1 MAQWVPP
8 PLPADLVARRR
19 GPLVG
24 RVAELAAFEQ
34 AWERAEGGS
43 RQAVFIGGEPGAGKT
58 RLAAEVAGTLADN
71 DVAVLVGSSTADADV
86 PYAPFAEVLDRLL
99 TANPPGSMA
108 DVLGDA
114 GPQLRRLSP
123 LVDRLLPDSGRAADV
138 TSPRQALFE
147 AMTGF
152 LRRLAQDR
160 PIALILDDL
169 HWAHLPTLAML
180 ERVLVGC
187 ADARMLVVATF
198 RSTEPDR
205 SDELTTRLAELHRFD
220 GIRRLDLA
228 GLDTE
233 AIAEF
238 VRRTQQLAPASART
252 AAALLRDK
260 TGGNPFFLTELVSDL
275 EARGGLAALGA
286 QQTVPASIG
295 DAITRRLSG
304 LGAGVRGVVEQAAV
318 LGETFDLPALIAAS
332 ETDLPATLAAV
343 DAAEGVGLI
352 RPVRD
357 SDGEFSFVH
366 ALTREAV
373 VGGMAA
379 SRLRIMHARAAEALE
394 GRADPAVVPRLANH
408 YLRAHVLGY
417 HEQALRYAHQAAR
430 MAEQSQAYEVAARW
444 FERAASLPELSRTD
458 RARLDLDAA
467 ANHVRAG
474 DFVRSR
480 AIYERISAMDD
491 PLIRLGAA
499 VGYEEANWRR
509 GQSDSTAA
517 DLLAAALETCGLD
530 TGDPR
535 YVQALG
541 NFGRALAFAGE
552 AARAREVGNNA
563 IDQARASGDPAVL
576 MHTLKTSLWHG
587 LTPELCEV
595 QAERSAEV
603 SRMALARR
611 DYETLGASS
620 HFRAMVS
627 YLAGRPDDLAAST
640 ADMRRAGQAIGQ
652 PVFGYV
658 GACVEQALAFLRG
671 DFAGAERW
679 ADIALRTGDLFDA
692 DDTEGSNGVQ
702 MFMIRRET
710 GDLGRFA
717 GFIDG
722 AETFAGRWV
731 PGLLALYTELGCE
744 AGTTRALTHLMNRK
758 FDDRADD
765 AQWPM
770 ELVFMVE
777 AALELGNR
785 GALEALRP
793 HLSRYAGKNLV
804 AGQFVALFGSADRYL
819 ARIAALDGDAALAE
833 HHFGAALEMDRRM
846 GSVVHVSDTLA
857 RRAIFAAS
865 HGRAE
870 EARRLA
876 DEARAIAA
884 PIGQKRVVDLADSL
898 PTTNFQGPDGLTDRE
913 VEVLRLLAEGL
924 SNRAIG
930 ERLYISTN
938 TAANHV
944 RNILIKTGA
953 ANRTQAA
960 MYAADH
966 ELLGRTPSDVG
977 QSAVGRE
984 AVAHLDDDIG
994 RQARAGGRGAN
1005 GLG

>member
-8 PLPADLVARRR
+8 PLPAELMARRR

-24 RVAELAAFEQ
+24 RAAELAAFEQ
-34 AWERAEGGS
+34 AWERVENGN

-58 RLAAEVAGTLADN
+58 RLAAEVAGTLADHG
-71 DVAVLVGSSTADADV
+71 VAVLVGSSTADADV
-86 PYAPFAEVLDRLL
+86 PYAPFAEALDRLL
-99 TANPPGSMA
+99 LANSPGSIA
-108 DVLGDA
+108 EPLGDA
-114 GPQLRRLSP
+114 GPQLRRLSAQ
-123 LVDRLLPDSGRAADV
+123 LDRHLPDTGSAEEVG
-138 TSPRQALFE
+138 SPRQALFE
-147 AMTGF
+147 ALTGF
-152 LRRLAQDR
+152 LRRLAIDR

-169 HWAHLPTLAML
+169 HWAQLPTLAMF
-180 ERVLVGC
+180 ERVLSGC
-187 ADARMLVVATF
+187 ADVRLLVVATF
-198 RSTEPDR
+198 RTTEPDR

-220 GIRRLDLA
+220 GVRRLDLA

-238 VRRTQQLAPASART
+238 VSRTQQLAPASART

-260 TGGNPFFLTELVSDL
+260 TGGNPFFLTELVNDL
-275 EARGGLAALGA
+275 EIRGGLAALGT
-286 QQTVPASIG
+286 QSTVPASIG
-295 DAITRRLSG
+295 DAITRRLGG
-304 LGAGVRGVVEQAAV
+304 LGASVRGVIEQAAV

-343 DAAEGVGLI
+343 DSAEGVGLI

-394 GRADPAVVPRLANH
+394 GRADPTVVPRLANH

-417 HEQALRYAHQAAR
+417 HAQALRYAHQAAR
-430 MAEQSQAYEVAARW
+430 MAEQSLAYEDAARW
-444 FERAASLPELSRTD
+444 FERAASLPELNRAD

-474 DFVRSR
+474 DFARSR
-480 AIYERISAMDD
+480 AIYERLTAMED

-517 DLLAAALETCGLD
+517 DLLASALESSGLD
-530 TGDPR
+530 TGDLR

-541 NFGRALAFAGE
+541 SFGRALAFAGE
-552 AARAREVGNNA
+552 ATRAREVGNNA
-563 IDQARASGDPAVL
+563 IDCARAADDPAVL

-587 LTPELCEV
+587 LTPELCEI

-603 SRMALARR
+603 SLMALSRR
-611 DYETLGASS
+611 DYEVLGASS

-627 YLAGRPDDLAAST
+627 YLAGRPDDLAGAT
-640 ADMRRAGQAIGQ
+640 TDMRRAGKAIGQ
-652 PVFGYV
+652 PVFGFV
-658 GACVEQALAFLRG
+658 GACVEQALAYLRG

-692 DDTEGSNGVQ
+692 DDTEGSHGVQ

-710 GDLGRFA
+710 SDLKKFA
-717 GFIDG
+717 GFVDG
-722 AETFAGRWV
+722 SETFAGRWV
-731 PGLLALYTELGCE
+731 PGLLALYTELNCE
-744 AGTTRALTHLMNRK
+744 AGMTRALNHLLNRK
-758 FDDRADD
+758 LGDRTDE

-777 AALELGNR
+777 AALGLGNR
-785 GALEALRP
+785 EALHVLRP
-793 HLSRYAGKNLV
+793 YVFRYAGKNLV

-819 ARIAALDGDAALAE
+819 ARIAALDGDNDAAE
-833 HHFGAALEMDRRM
+833 RHFAAALEMDRRM
-846 GSVVHVSDTLA
+846 GSVVHASETLA
-857 RRAIFAAS
+857 RQALFAAS
-865 HGRAE
+865 RGHAE

-876 DEARAIAA
+876 AEARAIAA
-884 PIGQKRVVDLADSL
+884 PIGQTRVVDLMDSL
-898 PTTNFQGPDGLTDRE
+898 LATDFQGPDGLTDRE

-930 ERLYISTN
+930 QRLYISTN

-944 RNILIKTGA
+944 RSILIKTGA

-966 ELLGRTPSDVG
+966 ELLG
-977 QSAVGRE
+977 
-984 AVAHLDDDIG
+984 
-994 RQARAGGRGAN
+994 
-1005 GLG
+1005 

>member
-1 MAQWVPP
+1 
-8 PLPADLVARRR
+8 
-19 GPLVG
+19 
-24 RVAELAAFEQ
+24 
-34 AWERAEGGS
+34 
-43 RQAVFIGGEPGAGKT
+43 
-58 RLAAEVAGTLADN
+58 
-71 DVAVLVGSSTADADV
+71 
-86 PYAPFAEVLDRLL
+86 
-99 TANPPGSMA
+99 
-108 DVLGDA
+108 
-114 GPQLRRLSP
+114 
-123 LVDRLLPDSGRAADV
+123 
-138 TSPRQALFE
+138 
-147 AMTGF
+147 
-152 LRRLAQDR
+152 
-160 PIALILDDL
+160 
-169 HWAHLPTLAML
+169 ML
-180 ERVLVGC
+180 ERVLIGC
-187 ADARMLVVATF
+187 ADVRLLVVATF
-198 RSTEPDR
+198 RTTQPDR
-205 SDELTTRLAELHRFD
+205 SEELTTRLAELHRFD
-220 GIRRLDLA
+220 GVRRLDLA

-233 AIAEF
+233 AIAEY

-260 TGGNPFFLTELVSDL
+260 TGGNPFFLTELVNDL
-275 EARGGLAALGA
+275 EVRGGLATLGA

-295 DAITRRLSG
+295 DAIARRLGG
-304 LGAGVRGVVEQAAV
+304 LGASVRGVIEQAAV

-343 DAAEGVGLI
+343 DSAEGVGLI
-352 RPVRD
+352 RPFRD

-379 SRLRIMHARAAEALE
+379 SRLRIMHARAAEALD
-394 GRADPAVVPRLANH
+394 GRADPSVVPRLANH

-417 HEQALRYAHQAAR
+417 HDQALRYAHQAAR
-430 MAEQSQAYEVAARW
+430 MAEQSLAYEDAARW
-444 FERAASLPELSRTD
+444 FERAASLPELSRAD

-474 DFVRSR
+474 DFARSR
-480 AIYERISAMDD
+480 AIYERLSAMDD

-517 DLLAAALETCGLD
+517 DLLASALESSGLD

-541 NFGRALAFAGE
+541 SFGRALAFAGE
-552 AARAREVGNNA
+552 AVRAREVGNNA
-563 IDQARASGDPAVL
+563 IDCARAADDPALL
-576 MHTLKTSLWHG
+576 MHALKTSLWHG
-587 LTPELCEV
+587 LTPELCEI

-603 SRMALARR
+603 SLMALARR
-611 DYETLGASS
+611 DYEVLGASS

-627 YLAGRPDDLAAST
+627 YLAGRPDDLAASN
-640 ADMRRAGQAIGQ
+640 ADMRRAGKAIGQ
-652 PVFGYV
+652 PVFGFV
-658 GACVEQALAFLRG
+658 GACVEQALAYLRG

-692 DDTEGSNGVQ
+692 EDTEGSHGVQ

-710 GDLGRFA
+710 SALKQFA
-717 GFIDG
+717 GFVDG
-722 AETFAGRWV
+722 SETFAGRWV
-731 PGLLALYTELGCE
+731 PGLLALYTELNCE
-744 AGTTRALTHLMNRK
+744 AGMTRALNHLLNRK
-758 FDDRADD
+758 ISDRTDE

-777 AALELGNR
+777 AALGLGNR
-785 GALEALRP
+785 KALHALRP
-793 HLSRYAGKNLV
+793 FVSRYAGKNLV

-819 ARIAALDGDAALAE
+819 ARIAALDGDYAGAE
-833 HHFGAALEMDRRM
+833 RHFAAALEMDRRM
-846 GSVVHVSDTLA
+846 GAVVHVAETLA
-857 RRAIFAAS
+857 RHALFAAS
-865 HGRAE
+865 RGHAE

-884 PIGQKRVVDLADSL
+884 PIGQNRVVDLMDSL
-898 PTTNFQGPDGLTDRE
+898 PATDFQGPDGLTDRE

-966 ELLGRTPSDVG
+966 QLLG
-977 QSAVGRE
+977 
-984 AVAHLDDDIG
+984 
-994 RQARAGGRGAN
+994 
-1005 GLG
+1005 

>member
-1 MAQWVPP
+1 M
-8 PLPADLVARRR
+8 ARRR

-24 RVAELAAFEQ
+24 RAAELAAFEQ
-34 AWERAEGGS
+34 AWERVESGN

-58 RLAAEVAGTLADN
+58 RLASEVAGTLADHG
-71 DVAVLVGSSTADADV
+71 VAVLVGSSTADADI
-86 PYAPFAEVLDRLL
+86 PYAPFAEALDRLL
-99 TANPPGSMA
+99 IANSPGSIA
-108 DVLGDA
+108 EPLGDA
-114 GPQLRRLSP
+114 GPQLRRLSTE
-123 LVDRLLPDSGRAADV
+123 VNRHLPDTGPAEEV
-138 TSPRQALFE
+138 GSPRQALFE
-147 AMTGF
+147 ALTGF
-152 LRRLAQDR
+152 LRRLAIVR

-169 HWAHLPTLAML
+169 HWAQLPTLAML
-180 ERVLVGC
+180 ERVLIGC
-187 ADARMLVVATF
+187 ADVRLLVVATF
-198 RSTEPDR
+198 RTTEPDR

-220 GIRRLDLA
+220 GVRRLDLA

-260 TGGNPFFLTELVSDL
+260 TGGNPFFLTELVNDL
-275 EARGGLAALGA
+275 EVRGGLATLGA

-295 DAITRRLSG
+295 DAIARRLSG
-304 LGAGVRGVVEQAAV
+304 LGASVRGVIEQAAV

-332 ETDLPATLAAV
+332 ETDLPATLTAV
-343 DAAEGVGLI
+343 DSAEGVGLI

-394 GRADPAVVPRLANH
+394 GRADPSVVPRLANH

-417 HEQALRYAHQAAR
+417 HDQALRYAHQAAR
-430 MAEQSQAYEVAARW
+430 MAEQSLAYEDAARW
-444 FERAASLPELSRTD
+444 FERAASLPELSRAD

-474 DFVRSR
+474 DFARSR
-480 AIYERISAMDD
+480 AIYERLSAMDD

-517 DLLAAALETCGLD
+517 DLLASALESSGLD

-541 NFGRALAFAGE
+541 SFGRALAFAGE
-552 AARAREVGNNA
+552 AMRAREVGNNA
-563 IDQARASGDPAVL
+563 IDCARAADDPTLL

-587 LTPELCEV
+587 LTPELCEI

-603 SRMALARR
+603 SLMALARR
-611 DYETLGASS
+611 DYEVLGASS

-640 ADMRRAGQAIGQ
+640 ADMRRAGKAIGQ
-652 PVFGYV
+652 SVFGFV
-658 GACVEQALAFLRG
+658 GACVEQALAYLQG

-692 DDTEGSNGVQ
+692 DDTEGSHGVQ

-710 GDLGRFA
+710 SDLKKFA
-717 GFIDG
+717 GFVDG
-722 AETFAGRWV
+722 GETFAGRWV
-731 PGLLALYTELGCE
+731 PGLLALYTELNCE
-744 AGTTRALTHLMNRK
+744 AGMTRALNHLLNRK
-758 FDDRADD
+758 LGDRTDE

-785 GALEALRP
+785 EALHALRP
-793 HLSRYAGKNLV
+793 YVSRYAGKNLV

-819 ARIAALDGDAALAE
+819 ARMAALDGDYAGAE
-833 HHFGAALEMDRRM
+833 RHFAVALEMDRRM
-846 GSVVHVSDTLA
+846 GAVVHVAETLA
-857 RRAIFAAS
+857 RHALFAAS
-865 HGRAE
+865 RGHAE
-870 EARRLA
+870 EAGHLA

-884 PIGQKRVVDLADSL
+884 PIGQTRVVDLMDSL
-898 PTTNFQGPDGLTDRE
+898 LATDFQGPDGLTDRE

-930 ERLYISTN
+930 QRLYISTN

-966 ELLGRTPSDVG
+966 ELLG
-977 QSAVGRE
+977 
-984 AVAHLDDDIG
+984 
-994 RQARAGGRGAN
+994 
-1005 GLG
+1005 

>member
-1 MAQWVPP
+1 MAHWVPP
-8 PLPADLVARRR
+8 PLPAELMARRR

-24 RVAELAAFEQ
+24 RDAELAAFEL
-34 AWERAEGGS
+34 AWERVVGGS

-58 RLAAEVAGTLADN
+58 RLAAEVAGTLAAH
-71 DVAVLVGSSTADADV
+71 DVAVLVGRSTADEDI
-86 PYAPFAEVLDRLL
+86 PYAPFAVALDRLL
-99 TANPPGSMA
+99 TAGPSGSMA
-108 DVLGDA
+108 DLLGAA
-114 GPQLRRLSP
+114 GPQLRRLSTQ
-123 LVDRLLPDSGRAADV
+123 VDRHLPDTEPAMDV
-138 TSPRQALFE
+138 GSPRQALFD
-147 AMTGF
+147 ALTGF
-152 LRRLAQDR
+152 LRRLAVDR
-160 PIALILDDL
+160 PIVLILDDL
-169 HWAHLPTLAML
+169 HWAQLPTLAML
-180 ERVLVGC
+180 EHVLIAC
-187 ADARMLVVATF
+187 ADVRMLVVSTF
-198 RSTEPDR
+198 RTTEPDR
-205 SDELTTRLAELHRFD
+205 SDELTTRLAELHRFE
-220 GIRRLDLA
+220 GVRRLDLA

-233 AIAEF
+233 AIAEY

-260 TGGNPFFLTELVSDL
+260 TGGNPFFLTELVNEL
-275 EARGGLAALGA
+275 EIRGGLAMLSV

-295 DAITRRLSG
+295 DAIARRLGG
-304 LGAGVRGVVEQAAV
+304 LGAAVRGVIEQAAV

-343 DAAEGVGLI
+343 DSAEAVGLV

-379 SRLRIMHARAAEALE
+379 SRLRIMHARAAEALQS
-394 GRADPAVVPRLANH
+394 RADPSVVPRLANH
-408 YLRAHVLGY
+408 FLRAHVLGY

-430 MAEQSQAYEVAARW
+430 MAEQSLAYEDAARW
-444 FERAASLPELSRTD
+444 FERAASLPELSRAD

-474 DFVRSR
+474 DFTRSR
-480 AIYERISAMDD
+480 AIYERLSAMDD
-491 PLIRLGAA
+491 PLIGLAAA

-517 DLLAAALETCGLD
+517 DLLASALESCGLNTD
-530 TGDPR
+530 DPR

-541 NFGRALAFAGE
+541 SFGRALAFAGE

-563 IDQARASGDPAVL
+563 IDCARAADDPAVL

-587 LTPELCEV
+587 LTPELCEI

-611 DYETLGASS
+611 DYEVLGASS

-652 PVFGYV
+652 PVFGFV
-658 GACVEQALAFLRG
+658 GACVEQALAYLRG

-710 GDLGRFA
+710 SDLKKFA
-717 GFIDG
+717 GFVDG
-722 AETFAGRWV
+722 TETFAGRWV
-731 PGLLALYTELGCE
+731 PGLLALYTELNCE
-744 AGTTRALTHLMNRK
+744 AGMTRALNHLLNRK
-758 FDDRADD
+758 LGDRTNE

-770 ELVFMVE
+770 ELAFMVE
-777 AALELGNR
+777 AALELSNR
-785 GALEALRP
+785 EALHGLRP
-793 HLSRYAGKNLV
+793 YILRYAGKNLV

-819 ARIAALDGDAALAE
+819 ARMAALSGDAAAAE
-833 HHFGAALEMDRRM
+833 RHFGAALEMDRRM
-846 GSVVHVSDTLA
+846 GSVVHVSETLA
-857 RRAIFAAS
+857 RHALFAAS
-865 HGRAE
+865 RGRTE

-876 DEARAIAA
+876 DEARAIAMQ
-884 PIGQKRVVDLADSL
+884 IGQNRVVDLVDALLTMSL
-898 PTTNFQGPDGLTDRE
+898 EGPDGLTDRE
-913 VEVLRLLAEGL
+913 IEVLRLLAEGL

-930 ERLYISTN
+930 ERLFISTN

-966 ELLGRTPSDVG
+966 ELLG
-977 QSAVGRE
+977 
-984 AVAHLDDDIG
+984 
-994 RQARAGGRGAN
+994 
-1005 GLG
+1005 

>member
-1 MAQWVPP
+1 MADPTAQWVPP
-8 PLPADLVARRR
+8 PLPAELLARRR

-24 RVAELAAFEQ
+24 RAAELAAFEQ
-34 AWERAEGGS
+34 AWERVEGGN

-58 RLAAEVAGTLADN
+58 RLAAEVAGTLADHG
-71 DVAVLVGSSTADADV
+71 VPVLVGSSTADADV
-86 PYAPFAEVLDRLL
+86 PYAPFTEALDRLL
-99 TANPPGSMA
+99 VAAAPGSLA
-108 DVLGDA
+108 DTLADA
-114 GPQLRRLSP
+114 GAQLRRLSTQ
-123 LVDRLLPDSGRAADV
+123 VDRHLPDIGPADEVAA
-138 TSPRQALFE
+138 PRQALFD
-147 AMTGF
+147 ALTGF
-152 LRRLAQDR
+152 LRRLAADR

-169 HWAHLPTLAML
+169 HWAQLPTLVML
-180 ERVLVGC
+180 ERVVIGC
-187 ADARMLVVATF
+187 ADVRMLVVATF

-220 GIRRLDLA
+220 GVRRLDLA

-260 TGGNPFFLTELVSDL
+260 TGGNPFFLTELVGDL
-275 EARGGLAALGA
+275 EARGGLATLGV

-295 DAITRRLSG
+295 DAIARRLSG
-304 LGAGVRGVVEQAAV
+304 LGAGVRVVIEQAAV

-332 ETDLPATLAAV
+332 ETDLAATLAAV
-343 DAAEGVGLI
+343 DSAEGVGLI

-394 GRADPAVVPRLANH
+394 GRSDSSLIPRLANH

-430 MAEQSQAYEVAARW
+430 MAEQSLAYEDAARW

-474 DFVRSR
+474 DFARSR
-480 AIYERISAMDD
+480 AIYERLSAMDD

-509 GQSDSTAA
+509 GQSDSKAA
-517 DLLAAALETCGLD
+517 DLLASALESCGLD
-530 TGDPR
+530 SDDLR
-535 YVQALG
+535 YLQALG
-541 NFGRALAFAGE
+541 SFGRALAFAGE

-563 IDQARASGDPAVL
+563 IDRARATGDQAVL
-576 MHTLKTSLWHG
+576 MHTLKTSLWQG
-587 LTPELCEV
+587 LTPEMCEI

-603 SRMALARR
+603 SVMALERR
-611 DYETLGASS
+611 DYEVLGAAA

-640 ADMRRAGQAIGQ
+640 ADMRRAGQACGQ
-652 PVFGYV
+652 PVFGFV
-658 GACVEQALAFLRG
+658 GACVEQALAYLRG
-671 DFAGAERW
+671 DFTGAERW
-679 ADIALRTGDLFDA
+679 ADIALRAGDLFDA
-692 DDTEGSNGVQ
+692 DDTAGSNGVQ

-710 GDLGRFA
+710 SDLKRFA

-722 AETFAGRWV
+722 SETFAGRWV
-731 PGLLALYTELGCE
+731 PGLLALYTELNCE
-744 AGTTRALTHLMNRK
+744 AGMTRALNHLLNRK
-758 FDDRADD
+758 FGDRTDE

-785 GALEALRP
+785 EALHSLRP
-793 HLSRYAGKNLV
+793 YISRYAGKNLV

-819 ARIAALDGDAALAE
+819 ARIAALDGDTAAAE
-833 HHFGAALEMDRRM
+833 RHFAAALEMDRRM
-846 GSVVHVSDTLA
+846 GSVVHVGETLA
-857 RRAIFAAS
+857 RDALFEAS
-865 HGRAE
+865 RGRTE

-876 DEARAIAA
+876 DEARAIATS
-884 PIGQKRVVDLADSL
+884 IGQNRVVAMVDAVLM
-898 PTTNFQGPDGLTDRE
+898 TGPDGLTDRE

-966 ELLGRTPSDVG
+966 ELLG
-977 QSAVGRE
+977 
-984 AVAHLDDDIG
+984 
-994 RQARAGGRGAN
+994 
-1005 GLG
+1005 

>member
-8 PLPADLVARRR
+8 PLPSELMARRR

-24 RVAELAAFEQ
+24 RAAELAVFEQ
-34 AWERAEGGS
+34 AWERVESGN

-58 RLAAEVAGTLADN
+58 RLAAEVAGTLADHGA
-71 DVAVLVGSSTADADV
+71 AVLVGSSTADADV
-86 PYAPFAEVLDRLL
+86 PYAPFAEAVERLL
-99 TANPPGSMA
+99 IATAPGSIA
-108 DVLGDA
+108 EPLGDA
-114 GPQLRRLSP
+114 GPQLRRLSTQ
-123 LVDRLLPDSGRAADV
+123 VDRHLIDTEPAEDLG
-138 TSPRQALFE
+138 SPRQALFE
-147 AMTGF
+147 ALTGF
-152 LRRLAQDR
+152 LRRLAIDR
-160 PIALILDDL
+160 PVALILDDL
-169 HWAHLPTLAML
+169 HWAQLPTLAML
-180 ERVLVGC
+180 ERVVIGC

-198 RSTEPDR
+198 RTTEPDR

-220 GIRRLDLA
+220 GVRRLDLA

-260 TGGNPFFLTELVSDL
+260 TGGNPFFLTELVNDL
-275 EARGGLAALGA
+275 EVRGGLATLGM
-286 QQTVPASIG
+286 QRTVPASIG
-295 DAITRRLSG
+295 DAIARRLGG
-304 LGAGVRGVVEQAAV
+304 LGTGVRGVIEQAAV

-332 ETDLPATLAAV
+332 ETDLPTTLGAI
-343 DAAEGVGLI
+343 DSAEAVGL
-352 RPVRD
+352 VRAVQD

-394 GRADPAVVPRLANH
+394 ARADPSVVPRLANH

-430 MAEQSQAYEVAARW
+430 MAEQKLAYEDAAKW

-474 DFVRSR
+474 DFARSR
-480 AIYERISAMDD
+480 AIYERLSAMDD

-517 DLLAAALETCGLD
+517 DLLASALESCGLTTD
-530 TGDPR
+530 DLR
-535 YVQALG
+535 YVHALG
-541 NFGRALAFAGE
+541 SFGRALAFAGE
-552 AARAREVGNNA
+552 AMRAREIGSNA
-563 IDQARASGDPAVL
+563 IDCARAANDPAVL

-587 LTPELCEV
+587 LTPELCEI

-611 DYETLGASS
+611 DYEVLGASS

-640 ADMRRAGQAIGQ
+640 VDMRRAGKAIGQ
-652 PVFGYV
+652 PVFGFV
-658 GACVEQALAFLRG
+658 GACVEQALAYLRG

-692 DDTEGSNGVQ
+692 EDTEGSNGVQ

-710 GDLGRFA
+710 GDLKRFA
-717 GFIDG
+717 GFVDG
-722 AETFAGRWV
+722 SETFAGRWV
-731 PGLLALYTELGCE
+731 PGLLALYTELDCE
-744 AGTTRALTHLMNRK
+744 AGMARALNHLLNRK
-758 FDDRADD
+758 LGDRTDE

-770 ELVFMVE
+770 ELVFMIE
-777 AALELGNR
+777 AALRLGNR
-785 GALEALRP
+785 EALHALRP
-793 HLSRYAGKNLV
+793 FVARYAGKNLV

-819 ARIAALDGDAALAE
+819 ARMAALGGDGDAAE
-833 HHFGAALEMDRRM
+833 CHFAAALEMDRRM
-846 GSVVHVSDTLA
+846 GSVVHTSETLA
-857 RRAIFAAS
+857 RHALFAAS
-865 HGRAE
+865 RGHSE
-870 EARRLA
+870 DARRLA

-884 PIGQKRVVDLADSL
+884 PIGQNRVVDLADSL
-898 PTTNFQGPDGLTDRE
+898 LTTGPDGLTDRE

-966 ELLGRTPSDVG
+966 ELLG
-977 QSAVGRE
+977 
-984 AVAHLDDDIG
+984 
-994 RQARAGGRGAN
+994 
-1005 GLG
+1005 

>member
-8 PLPADLVARRR
+8 PLPAELVARRR

-24 RVAELAAFEQ
+24 RDAELAAFER
-34 AWERAEGGS
+34 AWERVEGGD

-58 RLAAEVAGTLADN
+58 RLAAEVAATLADH
-71 DVAVLVGSSTADADV
+71 DVAVLVGRSTADEDV
-86 PYAPFAEVLDRLL
+86 PYAPFAEALGRLL
-99 TANPPGSMA
+99 TAVPPGSMA
-108 DVLGDA
+108 DLLADA
-114 GPQLRRLSP
+114 GPQLRRMSTQ
-123 LVDRLLPDSGRAADV
+123 VDRHLPGAEPALEV
-138 TSPRQALFE
+138 GSPRQALFD

-152 LRRLAQDR
+152 LRRLAVDR
-160 PIALILDDL
+160 PVALILDDL
-169 HWAHLPTLAML
+169 HWAQLPTLAML
-180 ERVLVGC
+180 ERVLIGC
-187 ADARMLVVATF
+187 ADARLLVVSTF
-198 RSTEPDR
+198 RTTEPDR

-220 GIRRLDLA
+220 GVRRLDLA

-238 VRRTQQLAPASART
+238 VSRTQQLAPSSART
-252 AAALLRDK
+252 TAALLRDK
-260 TGGNPFFLTELVSDL
+260 TGGNPFFLTELVNDL
-275 EARGGLAALGA
+275 EARGGLATLSA
-286 QQTVPASIG
+286 QHTVPASIG
-295 DAITRRLSG
+295 DAIARRLSG
-304 LGAGVRGVVEQAAV
+304 LGAGVRGVIEQAAV
-318 LGETFDLPALIAAS
+318 LGEAFDLPALVAAS
-332 ETDLPATLAAV
+332 DTDLSATLAAV
-343 DAAEGVGLI
+343 DSAEGVGLI

-366 ALTREAV
+366 ALTRESV

-394 GRADPAVVPRLANH
+394 GRADPSVVPRLANH

-417 HEQALRYAHQAAR
+417 HDQALRYAHQAAR
-430 MAEQSQAYEVAARW
+430 MAEQSLAYEDAARW
-444 FERAASLPELSRTD
+444 FERAASLPELSRAE

-474 DFVRSR
+474 DFARSR
-480 AIYERISAMDD
+480 AIYERLSAMDD

-517 DLLAAALETCGLD
+517 DLLAAALESCGLTTD
-530 TGDPR
+530 DLR
-535 YVQALG
+535 YIQALG
-541 NFGRALAFAGE
+541 SFGRALAFAGE
-552 AARAREVGNNA
+552 ASRAREVGSNA
-563 IDQARASGDPAVL
+563 IDRARAAGDPAVL
-576 MHTLKTSLWHG
+576 MHTLKASLWHG
-587 LTPELCEV
+587 LTPELCEI

-603 SRMALARR
+603 SRMALERR
-611 DYETLGASS
+611 NYEVLGASS

-627 YLAGRPDDLAAST
+627 YLAGSPDDLAAST
-640 ADMRRAGQAIGQ
+640 ADMRRAGEAIGQ
-652 PVFGYV
+652 PVFGFV

-671 DFAGAERW
+671 DFTGAQRW

-692 DDTEGSNGVQ
+692 DDTKGSNGVQ
-702 MFMIRRET
+702 MFMIQRET
-710 GDLGRFA
+710 GELKNFA
-717 GFIDG
+717 EFIDG
-722 AETFAGRWV
+722 SETFAGRWV

-744 AGTTRALTHLMNRK
+744 AGMTRALNHLLNRK
-758 FDDRADD
+758 LGDRTNE

-785 GALEALRP
+785 EALHALRP
-793 HLSRYAGKNLV
+793 YVSRYAGKNLV

-819 ARIAALDGDAALAE
+819 ARMAALDGDNAAAE
-833 HHFGAALEMDRRM
+833 RHFAAALEMDRRM
-846 GSVVHVSDTLA
+846 GSVVHISETLA
-857 RRAIFAAS
+857 RTALFAAAR
-865 HGRAE
+865 GDTE

-876 DEARAIAA
+876 DEARALAVQ
-884 PIGQKRVVDLADSL
+884 IGQGRVVALVDSL
-898 PTTNFQGPDGLTDRE
+898 LTVGPDGLTDRE

-930 ERLYISTN
+930 ERLFISTN

-966 ELLGRTPSDVG
+966 ELLG
-977 QSAVGRE
+977 
-984 AVAHLDDDIG
+984 
-994 RQARAGGRGAN
+994 
-1005 GLG
+1005 